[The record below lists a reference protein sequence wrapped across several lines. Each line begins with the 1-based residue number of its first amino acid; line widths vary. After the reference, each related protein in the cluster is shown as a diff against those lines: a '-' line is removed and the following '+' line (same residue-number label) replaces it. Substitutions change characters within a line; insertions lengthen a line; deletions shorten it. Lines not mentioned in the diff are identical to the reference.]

1 MNGVCFLVVND
12 EVILVF
18 IVVFCKKFISNLYFL
33 FMFNMCFFFFN
44 SFYSGVVINVEISLR
59 VLVFVKYK
67 VFLVLRVIVFS
78 KLLYVLCIVLRNN
91 GMFL

>member
-1 MNGVCFLVVND
+1 MNGVCYLVVND

-18 IVVFCKKFISNLYFL
+18 IVVFCKKFISILYFL
-33 FMFNMCFFFFN
+33 FMFNVCLFFFN

-67 VFLVLRVIVFS
+67 VFLLLRVIVFS
-78 KLLYVLCIVLRNN
+78 KL
-91 GMFL
+91 